1 MVGVLVMEGVITWSH
16 MSRSF
21 VRYLLKTLG
30 RHEGAQGRAQ
40 TARNWRRMLLLAQPT
55 LAAAGLVVLWLLAL
69 LIARY
74 CGQPPPLQQR
84 FERYLAYYESR
95 AADWSGAAPPS
106 GGKERARAYMQ
117 GEHSLLRMLSPPL
130 WMPLELMGR
139 TAQLSVLLATVQL
152 KCAVAA
158 AVLLALS
165 SALGAFG
172 AVLAASMCALP
183 LKTCLDV
190 LFESRSRARG
200 FLPSAESGVLG
211 GRLEQEEEAALV
223 LERHVQV
230 RALMTHVDSCHM
242 LRSSLALWARNARF
256 KAQLDDTAGLLHAK
270 QALGWLGLGLGLG
283 LRLGLGLG

>member
-1 MVGVLVMEGVITWSH
+1 
-16 MSRSF
+16 
-21 VRYLLKTLG
+21 
-30 RHEGAQGRAQ
+30 
-40 TARNWRRMLLLAQPT
+40 MLLLAQPT

-158 AVLLALS
+158 AVLLALP

-242 LRSSLALWARNARF
+242 LRSALALWARNARF

-270 QALGWLGLGLGLG
+270 QALGGLGLG